1 MLHLVELHSMAG
13 GAVSELLDAIEG
25 LVDDLEDGLE
35 MLEFNF

>member
-1 MLHLVELHSMAG
+1 MAG